1 MLDLAVAALLALGFL
16 AGLAASGRLRFVAD
30 EMPTRARQIAALC
43 ALWVVLMVCVFY
55 PTVAPGGAAD
65 VDPQTLW
72 FPSIFTGQ
80 FILASFVLV
89 WWCLARPVPLR
100 RFLRLEHGSTDDI
113 AFGLRVGAI
122 GWLTA
127 IAASAAMLLVLLGLG
142 YSASGSSDSVAAQPF
157 EVPPLLLWLAAL
169 PIWRKLLVVAVAMTA
184 EEAFY
189 RAFLQTRIGWVLSS
203 ALFALSHGGYGL
215 PTLTASVFA
224 VSLVIGWA
232 LRARGT
238 LLPCIVAHGVFD
250 GVQLL
255 VVMPLAIGHLR
266 ALA

>member
-1 MLDLAVAALLALGFL
+1 MRDLVLAALLALGFL
-16 AGLAASGRLRFVAD
+16 AAMNAAGRLRFVS
-30 EMPTRARQIAALC
+30 EEIPSPLRRAGALL
-43 ALWVVLMVCVFY
+43 ALWGVLVACVFY
-55 PTVAPGGAAD
+55 PTVAPGDAAD
-65 VDPQTLW
+65 VDPRTLW

-80 FILASFVLV
+80 LVLGGFLLI
-89 WWCLARPVPLR
+89 WWLLSQRQPARQYLH
-100 RFLRLEHGSTDDI
+100 LEHGSADDVL
-113 AFGLRVGAI
+113 FGLRVGAI
-122 GWLTA
+122 GWVSA
-127 IAASAAMLLVLLGLG
+127 IAASALVLVALNGLG
-142 YSASGSSDSVAAQPF
+142 YSATGASGAAARPF
-157 EVPPLLLWLAAL
+157 EVPPLLLWLVGL
-169 PIWRKLLVVAVAMTA
+169 PVWRKLVVVAIAMTV

-189 RAFLQTRIGWVLSS
+189 RAYLQTRVGWLLSS

-255 VVMPLAIGHLR
+255 VVMPIAVRHLPSI
-266 ALA
+266 A